1 MVNDKYLSMFIIRW
15 PFSFKL
21 SRFLICFEPNNA
33 HNETYLDSQA
43 SMKLQNKQDI
53 AVFKGEGKTSLYF
66 LSLEKIAFCDKFALE
81 KGDFS
86 RDGEILLG

>member
-1 MVNDKYLSMFIIRW
+1 
-15 PFSFKL
+15 
-21 SRFLICFEPNNA
+21 
-33 HNETYLDSQA
+33 
-43 SMKLQNKQDI
+43 MKLQNKQDI

-86 RDGEILLG
+86 RDGEILLGWKVTLYVAWQGLWSRIFCSRRDIEITQYKNIKFKR